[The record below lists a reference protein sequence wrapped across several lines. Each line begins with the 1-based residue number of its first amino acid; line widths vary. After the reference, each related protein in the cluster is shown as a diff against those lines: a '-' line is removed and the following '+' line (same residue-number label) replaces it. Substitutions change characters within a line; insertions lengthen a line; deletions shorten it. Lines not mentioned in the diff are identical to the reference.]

1 MLMAG
6 AEPHGA
12 AVDVRERVAARYE
25 RFAAFEARGRS
36 PLYER
41 VASAIARDR
50 AVLVYLAGMPEP
62 KWQPSLLLAAVRYLY
77 GTPDDAGGFI
87 DLVRA
92 HGAEIADV
100 MAARS
105 TKTNEP
111 ARCATLLP
119 VLARL
124 PQPLALLE
132 VGASAGLCL
141 LPDRYAFDYGHGRV
155 EPGERLHAVQHLPH
169 HGLWTVAGLLALL
182 ERGAECRAVVRV
194 HVLAGS
200 LGCLEPGAA
209 DPECLRVGLGERA
222 FDELA
227 EPVDD
232 GRPPHAA
239 ASRPR
244 RWWR

>member
-155 EPGERLHAVQHLPH
+155 EPSAPTSPDPPVFSCRAGAGTPVPQRNV
-169 HGLWTVAGLLALL
+169 GGGVA
-182 ERGAECRAVVRV
+182 RGA
-194 HVLAGS
+194 
-200 LGCLEPGAA
+200 
-209 DPECLRVGLGERA
+209 
-222 FDELA
+222 
-227 EPVDD
+227 
-232 GRPPHAA
+232 
-239 ASRPR
+239 
-244 RWWR
+244 